1 MFKPNILSCDK
12 YAVLKLISTDV
23 KSVLDIGCGGGRMAF
38 EISKKMANAKVVGV
52 DGDLE
57 YIELAKKMYKS
68 DNLTFIHAKID
79 EKLKFGENSFDLVI
93 FIDVIEHLL
102 NPAFV
107 LKEIYSLLKPG
118 GILIVSTDNVFY
130 IRNFFKYILQSYGIL
145 KVKAHIWHNLDR
157 FYAWN
162 QHLYTWQMDTL
173 YTLLKVSGFELI
185 SNHFSSNQPLS
196 YKLSC
201 KIRTVLFKLFPL
213 VSNKIIIKAYKAK

>member
-1 MFKPNILSCDK
+1 M
-12 YAVLKLISTDV
+12 
-23 KSVLDIGCGGGRMAF
+23 GCGRGEMAF
-38 EISKKMANAKVVGV
+38 EISKMRPKAKVVGV
-52 DGDLE
+52 DGDME
-57 YIELAKKMYKS
+57 YMKLAEKMYKS
-68 DNLTFIHAKID
+68 DNLTFIHAKVD
-79 EKLKFGENSFDLVI
+79 EKLNFEEDSFDLVI

-107 LKEIYSLLKPG
+107 LKEIHNLLKPD

-145 KVKAHIWHNLDR
+145 KIKTHIWHDLDR

-185 SNHFSSNQPLS
+185 NNHFSSNQLLSHKLS
-196 YKLSC
+196 YKTRN
-201 KIRTVLFKLFPL
+201 ILFKLFPL
-213 VSNKIIIKAYKAK
+213 ISNKIIIKAYKAK